1 MWDIDEMKAKG
12 SALLARA
19 VLAAIII
26 GFIVAAAPNPVNA
39 AQEWRLGG
47 RLVPG
52 PLPPDRALDLPAL
65 DIQKDIVYGTAA
77 GLELKMDFAKPTLC
91 AAQSVPL
98 VVYLH
103 PGGWRGGDKS
113 GAVESSDHVMFYQLG
128 FAVASIDYRLAPGSR
143 FPAQIHDAKL
153 AIRYLRQNAGRLGID
168 PDRIGVWGASAGA
181 HLAFLLAATTEADG
195 LEGPGLEGVSSRVQ
209 GAVGWFA
216 PTDLNDYA
224 QGAPTDILEMLTDL
238 LGCPPPSCPALA
250 AMASPTTYVRSGGP
264 PILVAHGD
272 LDEVVPYR
280 QARIMAERLRAA
292 GNGGALIEVLNA
304 AHGFAP
310 VPWYAEIEPG
320 LDEIFRLLVAH
331 LGRAL
336 EPALTGDLD
345 MNGRLEASDLRALVS
360 RLGTEGIGPNR
371 APAPVGW
378 NPLADLNG
386 DGRVDG
392 LDAAA
397 YVRLIFKPSFRF

>member
-1 MWDIDEMKAKG
+1 MTSNRRSI
-12 SALLARA
+12 LVPA
-19 VLAAIII
+19 VLGSIIVL
-26 GFIVAAAPNPVNA
+26 FSAAAVPSPVKS

-52 PLPPDRALDLPAL
+52 PLPPDRTLELPAL
-65 DIQKDIVYGTAA
+65 DIQKDIIYGTAA
-77 GLELKMDFAKPTLC
+77 GVDLKLDFAKPTLC
-91 AAQSVPL
+91 AVQSVPL

-103 PGGWRGGDKS
+103 PGGWRGGDKN

-128 FAVASIDYRLAPGSR
+128 FAVASVDYRLAPGFR

-195 LEGPGLEGVSSRVQ
+195 LEGPGLAGVSSRIQ

-224 QGAPTDILEMLTDL
+224 ADAPADIIQMLTDL

-250 AMASPTTYVRSGGP
+250 AMASPTTYVRPGGP

-280 QARIMAERLRAA
+280 QAGIMAEKLRAA
-292 GNGGALIEVLNA
+292 GNGGALIKVLNA

-310 VPWYAEIEPG
+310 VPWYAEIVPD
-320 LDEIFRLLVAH
+320 LDEIFRLLVAQ

-371 APAPVGW
+371 TPAPAGW

-392 LDAAA
+392 RDAAA